1 VSADEQWDE
10 NVCGEY
16 PEHNYPPGDNT
27 VTCRRCDAEV
37 EADTGEEYVPGFS
50 CAEGVP
56 CPPFE
61 DVTLEV
67 SPDAPEPGAFARAA
81 FGDEWTE
88 RTARGYAE
96 RHVGDVTKS
105 WFGEKHG
112 WLTYEEA
119 VGRGLGVAPGHGM

>member
-1 VSADEQWDE
+1 M
-10 NVCGEY
+10 N
-16 PEHNYPPGDNT
+16 
-27 VTCRRCDAEV
+27 CDGC
-37 EADTGEEYVPGFS
+37 DSS
-50 CAEGVP
+50 CACCCTCEDEDNNPGGSCAAGVP

-67 SPDAPEPGAFARAA
+67 LPGEPEPGAFARAA

-88 RTARGYAE
+88 RTAAGYA
-96 RHVGDVTKS
+96 RRRRDVTSVTKM

-119 VGRGLGVAPGHGM
+119 VAAGFEDRVTPLEHRGGAVTGFVEPGTWD